1 MLSSEDVK
9 NDKTNIP
16 MNGMF
21 ITDYVLLAI
30 SIIAVLV
37 SATINILTSP
47 KSIKKTLIY
56 LGVFLGVLLISYPL
70 SFVLFGTD
78 KVYQWISAGITATYL
93 LLIGSLIAVIFS
105 VVKRT

>member
-47 KSIKKTLIY
+47 KSNQKNIDLFR
-56 LGVFLGVLLISYPL
+56 GVFGSTSYIL
-70 SFVLFGTD
+70 SFVFCI
-78 KVYQWISAGITATYL
+78 VWY
-93 LLIGSLIAVIFS
+93 
-105 VVKRT
+105 R